1 MKELVICNSN
11 SRKIIALIEDEEL
24 VEKYEEDE
32 ENKSIEGNI
41 YIGKVQ
47 NVLTGLQSAFVNIG
61 EKKNAFIHVKDIMPK
76 IDITKNEKIPEK
88 PINELI
94 KPGDPIIV
102 EVKKE
107 AVDKKGPRLS
117 THISL
122 TSRFIVFMPNANFIT
137 LSKKIENE
145 KERERLR
152 KIVTECLPEGT
163 GAIVRTVAEN
173 CNEEDLRKDIKKT
186 IQKWENLQS
195 KNIETYPQKI
205 YDKGG
210 VLKKTIVDLVDSGL
224 DKIIVEN
231 ENDWKKIKDILDE
244 IESDAKIEI
253 DEDIFDKYSLSKQLK
268 ALESNKIWLKSGA
281 FITIDKTEALIA
293 IDVNSGKFIGDS
305 DVEET
310 IKEVNLE
317 AAREISKQIRL
328 RDISGIIII
337 DFIDMHVE
345 ENKQAVINEIIKCSK
360 KDRSRVQ
367 IEEFTKLNLM
377 EITRKHIN
385 SKNFSHK
392 EAQN

>member
-1 MKELVICNSN
+1 MKELFICNLQN
-11 SRKIIALIEDEEL
+11 RKIIGLLEDEEL

-32 ENKSIEGNI
+32 NNKSIEGNI

-47 NVLTGLQSAFVNIG
+47 NVLTGLQSAFINIG

-76 IDITKNEKIPEK
+76 VDITKNEKVPEK
-88 PINELI
+88 PINELV

-107 AVDKKGPRLS
+107 AIDKKGPRLS
-117 THISL
+117 THINLS
-122 TSRFIVFMPNANFIT
+122 SRFIVFLPNSDFIT
-137 LSKKIENE
+137 VSQKIEDT
-145 KERERLR
+145 RERQRLTNIA
-152 KIVTECLPEGT
+152 KKYLPEHT
-163 GAIVRTVAEN
+163 GAIIRTVAEN
-173 CNEEDLRKDIKKT
+173 CSEENLKKDIEKTVNKWKEIQNIKVKK
-186 IQKWENLQS
+186 
-195 KNIETYPQKI
+195 YPQKI

-210 VLKKTIVDLVDSGL
+210 ILRKTVIDLVDSNL

-231 ENDWKKIKDILDE
+231 EDDYKKIKDILNE
-244 IESDAKIEI
+244 IEANTKIEI
-253 DEDIFDKYSLSKQLK
+253 DKDILNKYSLSKQLK
-268 ALESNKIWLKSGA
+268 ALENNRIWLKSGA

-293 IDVNSGKFIGDS
+293 IDVNSGKFIGKK

-337 DFIDMHVE
+337 DFIDMHIE
-345 ENKQAVINEIIKCSK
+345 KNKQEVIDEIIKCSK

-367 IEEFTKLNLM
+367 VEEFTKLNLM

-385 SKNFSHK
+385 K
-392 EAQN
+392 